1 MMRWR
6 GVVVMTVV
14 ACWCVG
20 AGAGAGV
27 ARAVESTVS
36 AEQLQ
41 VIQAYS
47 QSVRVLVRETLE
59 LLRKPVAGDVG
70 AARQERIGRLE
81 TLLRQVSSMAVPES
95 VRESHDLIVGVLN
108 EARMGLEIL
117 GEPWADAEIADII
130 EDIHSAAVQALLQVE
145 MVAVGEMTP
154 EVEMEI
160 EQDLGLVGVAG
171 EEHEMAPGVAETLG
185 Q

>member
-1 MMRWR
+1 MIRWR
-6 GVVVMTVV
+6 GVVAMTVV

-20 AGAGAGV
+20 AGASVGV
-27 ARAVESTVS
+27 ARADEPVVS
-36 AEQLQ
+36 AEQRQ

-47 QSVRVLVRETLE
+47 QSVRVLVRETIE
-59 LLRKPVAGDVG
+59 LLRKPVVSDVG
-70 AARQERIGRLE
+70 AVRRERIGRLE
-81 TLLRQVSSMAVPES
+81 ELLRQVSSMAVPEP

-117 GEPWADAEIADII
+117 GEPWADAEIADIV
-130 EDIHSAAVQALLQVE
+130 EDIHGAAVQALWQVE
-145 MVAVGEMTP
+145 MVAVGKMTP
-154 EVEMEI
+154 EAEMEI